1 MDFKQIA
8 LDTFNSKKF
17 EGFTI
22 DCNAA
27 NSRLHLTLQVKGSVD
42 LPGEL
47 DQVIANVVGMLG
59 LGNSKK
65 SIDSPA
71 S

>member
-8 LDTFNSKKF
+8 LETFNSKKF
-17 EGFTI
+17 EGFTV
-22 DCNAA
+22 DCTAV
-27 NSRLHLTLQVKGSVD
+27 NSRLQLTLQVKGSVD